1 MAISPAA
8 ELYSQSPEELRQA
21 EARINRIRQ
30 CKIELI
36 QENFNT
42 TGLSYPPKCIFIL
55 IFKLEGLVELWA
67 TDDDNSKFKL
77 FTVYPITA
85 SSGTLGPKRKQG
97 DLQIPEGFYHIDRFN
112 PWSSFHLS
120 LGINYPNKSDRIL
133 KTGADPGGDIFI
145 HGSSVTIGCIPIGN
159 SAIEELYI
167 TALDVKTGGQ
177 RKIPVHI
184 FPCRI
189 DEQANVDTLRKLSQG
204 KPKLA
209 EFWQNLREGYD
220 IFQHSKKL
228 PEFRINDDGKYMF
241 SNDQSD
247 ARIIRVSVALC
258 DNEHQGIVPVSAELG
273 DGMNPNTNLYWGA
286 MYGVRAFFD
295 RDLTWKR
302 MVKVDSISDMVLER
316 IIYKYWHNDA
326 DNHPIFIIADAYRG
340 DHIREAIIDF
350 FRATANSLPAD
361 SVQFDDSYYL
371 NIGKPDLVVYIGH
384 DGLMDFDILPIT
396 AINAERLS
404 APQTMILACFS
415 KDYFGSYLTRTSR
428 NQTGLL

>member
-184 FPCRI
+184 FPYRMN
-189 DEQANVDTLRKLSQG
+189 ELANIETLQVVSQG
-204 KPKLA
+204 KPKLT

-220 IFQHSKKL
+220 IFQRSKKL
-228 PEFRINDDGKYMF
+228 PEFRIDDDGKY
-241 SNDQSD
+241 
-247 ARIIRVSVALC
+247 
-258 DNEHQGIVPVSAELG
+258 
-273 DGMNPNTNLYWGA
+273 
-286 MYGVRAFFD
+286 
-295 RDLTWKR
+295 
-302 MVKVDSISDMVLER
+302 
-316 IIYKYWHNDA
+316 
-326 DNHPIFIIADAYRG
+326 IFY
-340 DHIREAIIDF
+340 
-350 FRATANSLPAD
+350 N
-361 SVQFDDSYYL
+361 
-371 NIGKPDLVVYIGH
+371 N
-384 DGLMDFDILPIT
+384 
-396 AINAERLS
+396 
-404 APQTMILACFS
+404 
-415 KDYFGSYLTRTSR
+415 
-428 NQTGLL
+428 